1 MYNYFYQRELLL
13 NDLAYRNIDKETA
26 LMMAE
31 FSDIKIPRRNKEGK
45 YNMCKAIMELEKI
58 NQALGADNA
67 LINAIKNLMKNQN
80 QSFEEVCISMGI
92 PNTDM
97 IRYKEMI

>member
-45 YNMCKAIMELEKI
+45 YNMCKAIMELEKRS
-58 NQALGADNA
+58 ADNA